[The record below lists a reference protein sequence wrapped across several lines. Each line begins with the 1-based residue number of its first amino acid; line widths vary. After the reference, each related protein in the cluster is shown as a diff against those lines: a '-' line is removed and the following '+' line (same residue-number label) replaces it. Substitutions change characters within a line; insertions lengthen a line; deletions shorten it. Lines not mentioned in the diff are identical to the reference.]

1 MNPVF
6 IVIFIFLAVFGS
18 VYMLKP
24 SIRDQRLAKL
34 RLDAIK
40 LGLQVKLDKFKADSK
55 KTGVRDDIVAAR
67 YLRFD
72 ADVKSQEF
80 RWCVVRQAGWDTE
93 GLPEGWSWHGNVN
106 APETSVLFHF
116 LEQLS
121 DDIVV
126 VEVYDNRTC
135 LMTTEGKAT
144 SVDMINQWIDQAK
157 QL

>member
-1 MNPVF
+1 MNPIF

-24 SIRDQRLAKL
+24 SMRDQRLAKL

-40 LGLQVKLDKFKADSK
+40 LGLQVKLDKFIADSK

-72 ADVKSQEF
+72 ADAKSQAF
-80 RWCVVRQAGWDTE
+80 RWCVVRQAGWDSE
-93 GLPEGWSWHGNVN
+93 GLPEGWSWHGNAS
-106 APETSVLFHF
+106 APEISVLSDF

-121 DDIVV
+121 EDIVV

-135 LMTTEGKAT
+135 IMTTESKTT
-144 SVDMINQWIDQAK
+144 SVDMINRWIDQATRI
-157 QL
+157 

>member
-1 MNPVF
+1 MNPIF

-55 KTGVRDDIVAAR
+55 KTGVREDIVAAR
-67 YLRFD
+67 YLRFY

-93 GLPEGWSWHGNVN
+93 GLPEGWSWHGNAN
-106 APETSVLFHF
+106 APEVSVLSDF

-121 DDIVV
+121 EDVVV

-135 LMTTEGKAT
+135 IMTTESKET
-144 SVDMINQWIDQAK
+144 CVDLINRWIDQAA

>member
-6 IVIFIFLAVFGS
+6 IVVFIFLAVFGS

-106 APETSVLFHF
+106 APETSVLFNF

>member
-80 RWCVVRQAGWDTE
+80 RWSVVRQAGWDTE

>member
-1 MNPVF
+1 M
-6 IVIFIFLAVFGS
+6 
-18 VYMLKP
+18 
-24 SIRDQRLAKL
+24 
-34 RLDAIK
+34 
-40 LGLQVKLDKFKADSK
+40 
-55 KTGVRDDIVAAR
+55 
-67 YLRFD
+67 
-72 ADVKSQEF
+72 
-80 RWCVVRQAGWDTE
+80 
-93 GLPEGWSWHGNVN
+93 N